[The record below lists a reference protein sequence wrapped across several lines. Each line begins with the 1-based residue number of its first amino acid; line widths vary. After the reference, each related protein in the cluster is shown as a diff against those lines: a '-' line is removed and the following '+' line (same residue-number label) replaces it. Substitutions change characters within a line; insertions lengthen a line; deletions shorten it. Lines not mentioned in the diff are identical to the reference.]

1 MLCIDGTI
9 KSLSTDTCLVE
20 LLPKSASSNRY
31 SNLTIIIGLLFLFV
45 NCFVVVAVAVVVVI
59 VAVVIVAVV
68 VPIM

>member
-9 KSLSTDTCLVE
+9 KSLTTDTCLVE

-31 SNLTIIIGLLFLFV
+31 SNLNIIVLLFLFV

-59 VAVVIVAVV
+59 VAVV